1 MVDIIVTEKF
11 FDAERLFGTLYLAIG
26 EFAFPCVGW
35 TDFAEDILSAWAREL
50 LRQSG
55 GRPSRFTLHFM
66 DGPYALDISKDGA
79 EDLAVR
85 CMDHGRTTY
94 QFACGYD
101 ELLDA
106 LARGLKSL
114 NRVLSEQQT
123 GPFTPAV
130 AHNNMLAGKLAAVR
144 RPTGYAGTE

>member
-1 MVDIIVTEKF
+1 ME
-11 FDAERLFGTLYLAIG
+11 
-26 EFAFPCVGW
+26 
-35 TDFAEDILSAWAREL
+35 
-50 LRQSG
+50 
-55 GRPSRFTLHFM
+55 
-66 DGPYALDISKDGA
+66 
-79 EDLAVR
+79 
-85 CMDHGRTTY
+85 HGRTTY

-123 GPFTPAV
+123 GLFTPAV

-144 RPTGYAGTE
+144 RPT